1 MTHQQALDTMAA
13 ERYLLDEM
21 NEIESTRSRNT
32 SSTATTVR
40 RKFASVNGFLW
51 KYARFGIRD
60 SKLGIR
66 RTGIRDS
73 GFEVR
78 DSGFGI
84 RDPKAGTRDSDV
96 IEFNKRPVWR
106 RPSILLPWA
115 AAASIALVAGYQ
127 SLVVVPG
134 LRQAISPQSL
144 SPVMLREATRGS
156 LPVVTVPPGQ
166 RFITL
171 GVDVMTRP
179 GQNVR
184 YDLLDAAGN
193 TILSGRTPLPPSD
206 APLLL
211 LLPADELV
219 QGRHTLIVR
228 DPDSSGAP
236 FGEYSFDVTN

>member
-21 NEIESTRSRNT
+21 TEIEKHAFEEHFFDCNDCSTE
-32 SSTATTVR
+32 VR
-40 RKFASVNGFLW
+40 LGERIRVEVRAVRDSGLE
-51 KYARFGIRD
+51 ARD
-60 SKLGIR
+60 SKD
-66 RTGIRDS
+66 RDS

-193 TILSGRTPLPPSD
+193 TILSGRTPLPPSG

-211 LLPADELV
+211 LLPADELA